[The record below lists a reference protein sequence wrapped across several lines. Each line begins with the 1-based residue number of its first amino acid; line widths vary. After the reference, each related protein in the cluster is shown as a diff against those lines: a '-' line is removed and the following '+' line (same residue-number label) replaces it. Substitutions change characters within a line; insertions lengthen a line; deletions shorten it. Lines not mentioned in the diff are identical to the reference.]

1 MDKIKVFEN
10 LLNKFETEEIKSYC
24 TDMIKEIPDYIFTIP
39 SSTSF
44 KYHNKTQCQPHGQIF
59 HILMFA
65 EVMNYILGL
74 EYVKEKTHERQ
85 RDCLRCTPIFH
96 DAIKC
101 GLNGSRYTV
110 HEHPLLAG
118 EWVRNTNVEHDIDTE
133 TKAYIARLC
142 ESHSGEWTSTK
153 RSKTVLPKPEND
165 EQFFVHMCDYLASR
179 SNLDMIYSDEVIS
192 TLGGVDI
199 PKEELSDLDKFIRA
213 PYGNGLSPELN
224 KEVKQKQLTNIKET
238 INQKENLEQP
248 EIQKIKDFDNN
259 KSEVETGEKIA
270 QVSDE
275 EILQAIKTLKNAGL
289 NLTVQSENQQN
300 QYSQVAQMMQYQDP
314 KMAELSML
322 LGNNNNNNSGNMMNM
337 LPMLMSQAQKG
348 QNIDPRV
355 MQAMMMNSMMSD
367 FSFNNDN
374 NRY

>member
-74 EYVKEKTHERQ
+74 E
-85 RDCLRCTPIFH
+85 
-96 DAIKC
+96 
-101 GLNGSRYTV
+101 YTV

-199 PKEELSDLDKFIRA
+199 PKEELSDIDTYMLTFGKH
-213 PYGNGLSPELN
+213 NGE
-224 KEVKQKQLTNIKET
+224 KLTDVVHTDPSYISWA
-238 INQKENLEQP
+238 KENITREPLRTLLT
-248 EIQKIKDFDNN
+248 KI
-259 KSEVETGEKIA
+259 
-270 QVSDE
+270 
-275 EILQAIKTLKNAGL
+275 
-289 NLTVQSENQQN
+289 
-300 QYSQVAQMMQYQDP
+300 
-314 KMAELSML
+314 
-322 LGNNNNNNSGNMMNM
+322 
-337 LPMLMSQAQKG
+337 
-348 QNIDPRV
+348 
-355 MQAMMMNSMMSD
+355 
-367 FSFNNDN
+367 
-374 NRY
+374 

>member
-10 LLNKFETEEIKSYC
+10 LLNKFETEEIKNYC

-65 EVMNYILGL
+65 EIMNYILGL
-74 EYVKEKTHERQ
+74 EYVKEKTNERQ

-110 HEHPLLAG
+110 HEHSLLAG
-118 EWVRNTNVEHDIDTE
+118 EWVRNTNVEHDIDAK
-133 TKAYIARLC
+133 TKVYIARLC

-179 SNLDMIYSDEVIS
+179 SNLDMSYSDEVIS
-192 TLGGVDI
+192 TLGEADI
-199 PKEELSDLDKFIRA
+199 PKEELPDIDTYILTFGKH
-213 PYGNGLSPELN
+213 NGE
-224 KEVKQKQLTNIKET
+224 KLTDVAHTDPSYISWA
-238 INQKENLEQP
+238 KENITREPLRTLLT
-248 EIQKIKDFDNN
+248 KI
-259 KSEVETGEKIA
+259 
-270 QVSDE
+270 
-275 EILQAIKTLKNAGL
+275 
-289 NLTVQSENQQN
+289 
-300 QYSQVAQMMQYQDP
+300 
-314 KMAELSML
+314 
-322 LGNNNNNNSGNMMNM
+322 
-337 LPMLMSQAQKG
+337 
-348 QNIDPRV
+348 
-355 MQAMMMNSMMSD
+355 
-367 FSFNNDN
+367 
-374 NRY
+374 